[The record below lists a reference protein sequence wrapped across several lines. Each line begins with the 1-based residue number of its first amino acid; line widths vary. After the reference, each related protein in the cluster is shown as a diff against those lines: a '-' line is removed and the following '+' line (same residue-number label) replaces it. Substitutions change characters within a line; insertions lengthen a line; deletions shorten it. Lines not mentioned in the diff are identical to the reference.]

1 MPSRMATRSPDL
13 TPPATHAAG
22 GDRVMT
28 WTYALLILA
37 VVLFTAASVFG
48 VYKLREKT
56 EDAATSSQA
65 TVWLVV
71 SFEREYLK
79 LGNMLSQYRLD
90 PSAIDADTLL
100 TQFDVFWSR
109 IDLLQQG
116 VNAEPLRQIGS
127 HAEVVPATL
136 DLLREYE
143 QQVFDAVPAGRPID
157 PAFLGRFRALAEP
170 IHRYAVDVH
179 LNRSWVVDV
188 REAQSADTRFAI
200 HLTLVGTLASTL
212 IIFAILLVQLRSRH
226 GNLLRTMSALEQSRR
241 DSKALRDEVVYRESV
256 EAERE
261 ALLTDLESRNEEL
274 ERYAYTISHDLKS
287 PLYTI
292 QGYTG
297 FLERD
302 AKKGHTGNMLGDL
315 DKIKDAVDTMGK
327 LLEDI
332 LNLSKVSL
340 VAESMQRVPL
350 ADVVA
355 GAMSLVQR
363 EISEH
368 GVIVQYEPDL
378 PQVEGD
384 PQRLTEVFQN
394 LIGNAAKFMGE
405 QPRPLIEIGARID
418 GDWVECYVSDNGIGI
433 ASEYRERVFNLF
445 ERLDTR
451 TQGTGIGL
459 AIVKRIVERHG
470 GRIWVESAGEGQGS
484 RFGFT
489 LPRAV

>member
-1 MPSRMATRSPDL
+1 MATRSTDL
-13 TPPATHAAG
+13 EASKPRDSG
-22 GDRVMT
+22 GGAVMV

-37 VVLFTAASVFG
+37 VVLFTAASIYG
-48 VYKLREKT
+48 LYKLREET
-56 EDAATSSQA
+56 EVAATSSQA

-79 LGNMLSQYRLD
+79 LGNMLQSYRLD
-90 PSAIDADTLL
+90 PASVDPDTLL

-116 VNAEPLRQIGS
+116 VNAEPLEQIES
-127 HAEVVPATL
+127 HGELVPATL
-136 DLLREYE
+136 ALLREYE
-143 QQVFDAVPAGRPID
+143 QHLFDAVPAGQPLD
-157 PAFLGRFRALAEP
+157 AEFLARYRALAEP

-179 LNRSWVVDV
+179 LNRSWVIDV
-188 REAQSADTRFAI
+188 REAQSADTRVAI
-200 HLTLVGTLASTL
+200 YLTLSGTLLGTL
-212 IIFAILLVQLRSRH
+212 IIFSILLVQLRSRH

-241 DSKALRDEVVYRESV
+241 DSEALRDEVIYRESV

-261 ALLTDLESRNEEL
+261 ALLTDLENRNEEL

-302 AKKGHTGNMLGDL
+302 ARKGHTGNMLADL
-315 DKIKDAVDTMGK
+315 EKIKDAVTTMSD

-332 LNLSKVSL
+332 LSLSKVSL
-340 VAESMQRVPL
+340 APESVQRVSL
-350 ADVVA
+350 GDVIS

-363 EISEH
+363 EISDG

-378 PQVEGD
+378 PSVEGE
-384 PQRLTEVFQN
+384 PQRLTELFQN
-394 LIGNAAKFMGE
+394 LIGNAAKFMGD
-405 QPRPLIEIGARID
+405 QRKPLIEVGARAD
-418 GDWVECYVSDNGIGI
+418 AEWVECYVRDNGIGI
-433 ASEYRERVFNLF
+433 ADEYRDRVFNLF

-470 GRIWVESAGEGQGS
+470 GRIWVESAGEGRGS
-484 RFGFT
+484 SFKFT
-489 LPRAV
+489 LPRAA

>member
-1 MPSRMATRSPDL
+1 MPSRMATRTPDL
-13 TPPATHAAG
+13 IRPAARDAG
-22 GDRVMT
+22 GDAVMV

-37 VVLFTAASVFG
+37 VVLFTAASVYG
-48 VYKLREKT
+48 VYKLREET
-56 EDAATSSQA
+56 EVAASSSQA

-79 LGNMLSQYRLD
+79 LGNMLAQYRLD
-90 PSAIDADTLL
+90 PEAVDADTLL

-109 IDLLQQG
+109 IDLLQRG
-116 VNAEPLRQIGS
+116 VNAEPLRQIES
-127 HAEVVPATL
+127 HGEVVPATFG
-136 DLLREYE
+136 LLRDYE
-143 QQVFDAVPAGRPID
+143 QQLFDAVPAGRPLD
-157 PAFLGRFRALAEP
+157 ASFFERFSALAEP

-179 LNRSWVVDV
+179 LNRSWVIDV

-200 HLTLVGTLASTL
+200 HLTLIGTLVSTL

-226 GNLLRTMSALEQSRR
+226 DNLLRTMSALEQSKR
-241 DSKALRDEVVYRESV
+241 DSEALRDEVIYRESV

-261 ALLTDLESRNEEL
+261 ALLADLEGRNEEL

-315 DKIKDAVDTMGK
+315 DKIKDAVDTMSN

-340 VAESMQRVPL
+340 VADSMQRVPL
-350 ADVVA
+350 ADVV
-355 GAMSLVQR
+355 GNAMSLVRR

-378 PQVEGD
+378 PSVTGD

-405 QPRPLIEIGARID
+405 QARPLIEIGARAE
-418 GDWVECYVSDNGIGI
+418 GEWVECYVSDNGIGI
-433 ASEYRERVFNLF
+433 ASEYRDRVFNLF

-459 AIVKRIVERHG
+459 AIVKRIIDRHG

-484 RFGFT
+484 RFNFT
-489 LPRAV
+489 LPRAA

>member
-1 MPSRMATRSPDL
+1 MPSRLAT
-13 TPPATHAAG
+13 PAADQKTTAPREAG
-22 GDRVMT
+22 RGAVMF

-37 VVLFTAASVFG
+37 VMMFTAASVFG
-48 VYKLREKT
+48 LYKLREET
-56 EDAATSSQA
+56 EVAATSSQA

-79 LGNMLSQYRLD
+79 LDNMLRQYQLD
-90 PSAIDADTLL
+90 AGSIDADTLL

-109 IDLLQQG
+109 IDLLQRG
-116 VNAEPLRQIGS
+116 VNAEPLGQIES
-127 HAEVVPATL
+127 HDEVVPATL
-136 DLLREYE
+136 ELLREYE
-143 QQVFDAVPAGRPID
+143 EHLFAAVPAGGQIAAD
-157 PAFLGRFRALAEP
+157 FLERYRALATD

-179 LNRSWVVDV
+179 LNRSWVIDV
-188 REAQSADTRFAI
+188 REARSADTRFAI
-200 HLTLVGTLASTL
+200 YLTLAGTLVSTL

-226 GNLLRTMSALEQSRR
+226 DNLLRTMSALEQSRR
-241 DSKALRDEVVYRESV
+241 DSEALRDEVVYRESV

-261 ALLTDLESRNEEL
+261 ALLADLESRNEEL

-302 AKKGHTGNMLGDL
+302 ARKGHTGNMLNDL
-315 DKIKDAVDTMGK
+315 DKIKDAVDTMSN

-332 LNLSKVSL
+332 LSLSKVSL
-340 VAESMQRVPL
+340 VAESMQRVAL

-355 GAMSLVQR
+355 AAMSLVQR

-378 PQVEGD
+378 PVVEGD

-405 QPRPLIEIGARID
+405 QRKPLIEIGAREHD
-418 GDWVECYVSDNGIGI
+418 DRVECYVRDNGIGI
-433 ASEYRERVFNLF
+433 APEYRDRVFNLF

-459 AIVKRIVERHG
+459 AIVKRIIDRHG
-470 GRIWVESAGEGQGS
+470 GRIWVESAGVGEGCS
-484 RFGFT
+484 FNFS
-489 LPRAV
+489 LPRAA

>member
-1 MPSRMATRSPDL
+1 MATRAAQL
-13 TPPATHAAG
+13 TAATPRDAG
-22 GDRVMT
+22 GGAVMI
-28 WTYALLILA
+28 WTYVLLILA
-37 VVLFTAASVFG
+37 VVLFTAASVYG
-48 VYKLREKT
+48 VYKLREET
-56 EDAATSSQA
+56 EVAASSSQA

-79 LGNMLSQYRLD
+79 LDGMLWRYQRD
-90 PSAIDADTLL
+90 PGAIDADTLL

-109 IDLLQQG
+109 IDLLQRG
-116 VNAEPLRQIGS
+116 VNAEPLQQIES
-127 HAEVVPATL
+127 HGEVVPPTL
-136 DLLREYE
+136 ALLREHE
-143 QQVFDAVPAGRPID
+143 QHLFDAVPAGQPLD
-157 PAFLGRFRALAEP
+157 PAFLERFRALAGS
-170 IHRYAVDVH
+170 IHRYVVDVH
-179 LNRSWVVDV
+179 LNRSWVIDV
-188 REAQSADTRFAI
+188 REAQSADTRVAI
-200 HLTLVGTLASTL
+200 HLTLVGTLVSTL
-212 IIFAILLVQLRSRH
+212 IIFAILLVQLRNRH
-226 GNLLRTMSALEQSRR
+226 DNLLRTMSALEQSKR
-241 DSKALRDEVVYRESV
+241 DSEALRDEVIYRESV

-261 ALLTDLESRNEEL
+261 ALLADLESRNEEL

-302 AKKGHTGNMLGDL
+302 AKKGRTGNMLNDL
-315 DKIKDAVDTMGK
+315 DKIKEAVSTMSN

-332 LNLSKVSL
+332 LSLSKVSL

-355 GAMSLVQR
+355 GAMSVVQR

-378 PQVEGD
+378 PLVEGD
-384 PQRLTEVFQN
+384 PQRLIEVFQN

-405 QPRPLIEIGARID
+405 QSRPLIEIGARTD
-418 GDWVECYVSDNGIGI
+418 GDWVECYVRDNGIGI
-433 ASEYRERVFNLF
+433 EPEYCDRVFNLF

-459 AIVKRIVERHG
+459 AIVKRIIDRHG
-470 GRIWVESAGEGQGS
+470 GRIWVESAGDGQGS
-484 RFGFT
+484 RFSFT
-489 LPRAV
+489 LPRAA

>member
-1 MPSRMATRSPDL
+1 MATRSAEL
-13 TPPATHAAG
+13 KSSPPREPG
-22 GDRVMT
+22 GGAVMI

-37 VVLFTAASVFG
+37 VVLFTAASVYG
-48 VYKLREKT
+48 IYKLRDET
-56 EDAATSSQA
+56 EVAASSSQA

-79 LGNMLSQYRLD
+79 LDNQLRQYQLD
-90 PSAIDADTLL
+90 ADAIDADRLL

-109 IDLLQQG
+109 IELLQRG
-116 VNAEPLRQIGS
+116 VNAEPLVQIES
-127 HAEVVPATL
+127 HGEVVPATL
-136 DLLREYE
+136 ALLREYE
-143 QQVFDAVPAGRPID
+143 QHLFDAVPAGRPLD
-157 PAFLGRFRALAEP
+157 AEFLERYRALAGP

-188 REAQSADTRFAI
+188 REAQSADTRVAI
-200 HLTLVGTLASTL
+200 HLTLGGTLLGTL
-212 IIFAILLVQLRSRH
+212 IIFLILLVQLRNRH
-226 GNLLRTMSALEQSRR
+226 GNLLRTISALEQSKR
-241 DSKALRDEVVYRESV
+241 DSEALRDEVIYRESV

-261 ALLTDLESRNEEL
+261 DLLADLENRNEEL

-302 AKKGHTGNMLGDL
+302 AKKGHTGNMLADL
-315 DKIKDAVDTMGK
+315 DKIKEAVNTMSD

-332 LNLSKVSL
+332 LSLSKVSL
-340 VAESMQRVPL
+340 ASESMQRVPL
-350 ADVVA
+350 GEVVA

-363 EISEH
+363 EISDG

-378 PQVEGD
+378 PAVEGE

-394 LIGNAAKFMGE
+394 LIANAAKFMGD
-405 QPRPLIEIGARID
+405 QRKPLIEIGARAN
-418 GDWVECYVSDNGIGI
+418 GDWVECYVRDNGIGI
-433 ASEYRERVFNLF
+433 DPEYCDRVFNLF

-451 TQGTGIGL
+451 TPGTGIGL
-459 AIVKRIVERHG
+459 AIVKRIIDRHG

-484 RFGFT
+484 DFHFT
-489 LPRAV
+489 LPRAA